1 MVADLGGRFKALR
14 ECFTSRVQKSRPD
27 VVDVD
32 YLAGPLKYLHNNWR
46 FRHDGKG
53 GSFVEFCV
61 DLAFKS
67 HLFEMLAG
75 QAFERALRK
84 MIGAF
89 ATRAEVLYGAASGF
103 RCSCAKSSS

>member
-32 YLAGPLKYLHNNWR
+32 YLDGPLKYLHNNWR
-46 FRHDGKG
+46 FRPDGKG
-53 GSFVEFCV
+53 GSFVEFSV
-61 DLAFKS
+61 DFAFKR

-75 QAFERALRK
+75 QVFDRALRK
-84 MIGAF
+84 LIGAF
-89 ATRAEVLYGAASGF
+89 ETRAEEQLGRASCRERVCHYG
-103 RCSCAKSSS
+103 